1 MSIKLSIAVCAAGFA
16 MAGQLSAEIFDEGV
30 KLCVRTAS

>member
-1 MSIKLSIAVCAAGFA
+1 MSIKLSIAVFAAGFA
-16 MAGQLSAEIFDEGV
+16 MAGQLSAKSVDEGV